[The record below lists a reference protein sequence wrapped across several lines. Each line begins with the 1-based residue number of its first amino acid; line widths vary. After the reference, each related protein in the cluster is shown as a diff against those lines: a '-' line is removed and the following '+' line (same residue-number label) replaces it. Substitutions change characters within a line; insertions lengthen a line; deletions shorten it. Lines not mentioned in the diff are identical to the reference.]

1 MRLIALA
8 TTLMLLAACDSAP
21 PAVQQDVRDF
31 LERRTQCLHW
41 TGEEG
46 YDAARKAEINANYEK
61 LRCAALDAD
70 EATLKRRYNNNP
82 ALLKALDEAR
92 TQQAR

>member
-1 MRLIALA
+1 MMRRVAALAFLIAA
-8 TTLMLLAACDSAP
+8 GCDSAP

-31 LERRTQCLHW
+31 LSRRAQCLHW

-46 YDAARKAEINANYEK
+46 YDAARRAQINANYEK

-70 EATLKRRYNNNP
+70 EVELKRRYGSNP
-82 ALLKALDEAR
+82 ALLKVLGEAR
-92 TQQAR
+92 KAKP